1 MCVPIGGGFDFT
13 CVNQLPLLNPDTDYT
28 RIGGYK
34 SGSDTHADV
43 EFSRV
48 VETGTGSGL
57 PNNSVAIDHPSVGT
71 RARILEMP
79 ISGGT
84 ERIGAFYC
92 EGSNTNVTYNVPTII
107 NHVNGK
113 TK

>member
-1 MCVPIGGGFDFT
+1 M
-13 CVNQLPLLNPDTDYT
+13 LNPDTEYT

-34 SGSDTHADV
+34 SGSDKDADV

-57 PNNSVAIDHPSVGT
+57 PNNSVSIDHPKLGT

-79 ISGGT
+79 PIGGI
-84 ERIGAFYC
+84 ERLGAFYC
-92 EGSNTNVTYNVPTII
+92 EGTKNTVTYYVPTII

-113 TK
+113 C